1 MEKVSKNTS
10 TKKRI
15 LSFFAALLMA
25 LSSLP
30 LFAVPYMV
38 DAAEQ
43 VHPYLV
49 AYGSAYGQAF
59 VTRPMGDFNKAHSNG
74 WKIYIDRPSGRT
86 VAYCLGYGMP
96 LSRNDLVSQDSTYA
110 NLSATQQNLIRRA
123 VTLGYNDT
131 TAITKG
137 LNDWD
142 RSATAIMV
150 WLIRYGYFNTANE
163 SWMVDTLANI
173 GNPNNKAEVIEKYYD
188 LKDRVLYATA
198 NPSFVSRNQGNAPTY
213 QMTWD
218 NSRQRYTVTLNNTTY
233 SEVGLLY
240 NYFRFDMANGLSY
253 ENPKSNP
260 NHNLIT
266 ANNLISRALATGT
279 ETGVV
284 DGSVESWSASGKQPT
299 ATFTAGRNDPIPSY
313 FRVEIA
319 SGLLNI
325 QKEFTD
331 SSGNEVEVADQSGVE
346 IQIRGQNT
354 GYTATYTTDENGQI
368 SQWVPEDTYTITEI
382 NTGENWVQPAT
393 QTATVLTGETTDVTV
408 TNVKKQWNLTIA
420 KEDQDT
426 GELLHNAT
434 FEVYNAQGQ
443 RQTDSNGD
451 SQFTIRAR
459 DDSVTT
465 GYFDCGSGYYLKEV
479 ESPYGYL
486 LDSDAEYPISG
497 TEGNGTATV
506 SLNTTVPNEQG
517 AWKLTVHKTDANDG
531 TELAGIQFQV
541 IQNGVVQTDSNGQSV
556 FTTDD
561 TGSFTTGEFPTGNGY
576 YLQEIDIPDNLT
588 DANGNPYRIG
598 NNTRISGTWVQNAAA
613 TLELTQEVANTPIIP
628 VEISIYKYAT
638 NTQQPIRNVTFE
650 LYDGD
655 GNTIG
660 EYTTDRNG
668 EIYIDGLT
676 TTLNGLRI
684 QETEA
689 PGEYQ
694 VYSRTLTLPMTN
706 GIITEPVEETY
717 SSLHQVVIRAQ
728 YNEEENVIEVRVEF
742 GNPSVPGTITIRKV
756 DQNGDP
762 IAGVTFGLYA
772 SEVANP
778 PEDYMG
784 YAGGQIATATT
795 DENGYATFTL
805 EYNPSRAELG
815 GWYGGLPGTMR
826 DYYYLREESV
836 PDNCAM
842 ANPNFWQIAFTQYYG
857 YASSGGS
864 RGYYYWV
871 EFPEDYTSQELVSYS
886 GIMYARNDGYAQ
898 TGNISY
904 RGSYSGA
911 YFSRSPDF
919 TVVNT
924 TGDGSVSGYKYG
936 YTSATGAAIPLEG
949 VTIGLFDGDL
959 PQDQMTLE
967 NALDTDITGTNGY
980 YEFTG
985 LAFGRYAVKELAG
998 NGDRMVSDTVHTFS
1012 VLEQYPTAI
1021 YTNRNFY
1028 NYHPNS
1034 ITGIK
1039 YGVDHQG
1046 NRSPLAGATFGLFG
1060 VGTSEFTADTALQ
1073 LATSS
1078 SDGSFSFD
1086 AMEANGSYQIVE
1098 LSAPAGYELS
1108 EEIHTVQT
1116 RNGFIYMVDG
1126 QVYQDGTAHTVAFT
1140 FENPL
1145 KPVYIEGLKTGT
1157 DYTGSTNPL
1166 ANVIIGLF
1174 DGDETNYTS
1183 AHALQTITTGEDG
1196 LFRFDHLNPNGS
1208 YKVVELSA
1216 PTGWIRSDTVFS
1228 VTFYDGQVQQLS
1240 GNGAVVG
1247 EDGHSV
1253 YIAIDNPQPTVWI
1266 EGIKY
1271 GISADDTSNPLAGAT
1286 IGLFDVN
1293 VTDYTQANALD
1304 TDVTG
1309 SDGSFRFDSLNPSGS
1324 YKIVELV
1331 APTGYAKS
1339 DTVLTAQFVNGRAV
1353 GDGGSEDHFAFEI
1366 DNEQYAANLRILK
1379 DDGNGVLLD
1388 GVTFGLFHRNAAEY
1402 TSSAAIQTA
1411 VTSNGECSFA
1421 QVPYGDY
1428 TVVELSGVAGHMMDA
1443 TPQYVTV
1450 DAATNGQTLELTFS
1464 NPEAPY
1470 SIQGTKIN
1478 QDGSALS
1485 GALFGLYWADLHYD
1499 TYTDQNA
1506 IMTAESGNDGVFSFE
1521 GVATGNYLV
1530 VELAAPVDANGV
1542 EYALDQTPHPVS
1554 VTSGSSTVVE
1564 IGNIVNVPITN
1575 RVWGIK
1581 EDGSTGQLLEGVVFG
1596 LYAYDDADFSDPLQ
1610 TATTDSQGVFEF
1622 PEVYVGSYWVR
1633 EISAVGNYEL
1643 NPTAYPA
1650 YVSQPGMEI
1659 YVGAVPNYQPG
1670 TIMGIKVSAE
1680 DSSALEGAKFGL
1692 YTSPQSSPSEE
1703 DAAAVAVSGSD
1714 GVFSFSGLQYG
1725 VPYYLY
1731 ELEAPLFY
1739 QVRNE
1744 LLWSGVVTQDNP
1756 VLEIG
1761 TITNTLEDWYITGT
1775 KVDGNGTVLEGAVF
1789 GIFDAGE
1796 VTSWEQAMQL
1806 YEQGMSEAC
1815 LSSTGAD
1822 GVWGFRLSNFMTQPE
1837 SVDTLVIYE
1846 LIAPE
1851 GYRVLT
1857 DPIWTGSL
1865 PPTEEPSVIDVGYVY
1880 NNPETFDLTGTKV
1893 SGDGERLKGAVFGIY
1908 DASQVTRWEQATEEN
1923 AVATAVS
1930 NEDGSFGFAGIAC
1943 GSTTYVVYE
1952 LQAPEGYDLRK
1963 DAIWTG
1969 TNTDGST
1976 INLGDVVNY
1985 THQELPGTGGSG
1997 QNPIQSALALGL
2009 LGCAVI
2015 GFGFVLYRANHKKEG
2030 DA

>member
-1 MEKVSKNTS
+1 MPLTC
-10 TKKRI
+10 
-15 LSFFAALLMA
+15 
-25 LSSLP
+25 LP

-96 LSRNDLVSQDSTYA
+96 LSKNDLVTQDSTYA
-110 NLSATQQNLIRRA
+110 NLSVTQRNLIRRA
-123 VTLGYNDT
+123 FTLGYNDT

-142 RSATAIMV
+142 HAATQIVV
-150 WLIRYGYFNTANE
+150 WTVRYNVFNTSNE
-163 SWMVDTLANI
+163 AWVVDTLANI
-173 GNPNNKAEVIEKYYD
+173 GGSNKSEVISKYYD
-188 LKDRVLYATA
+188 LKDRIRYATA
-198 NPSFVSRNQGNAPTY
+198 SPSFTSENRNNAPTY

-218 NSRQRYTVTLNNTTY
+218 NSRQRYTVVLNNTNYT
-233 SEVGLLY
+233 EAGLLY

-253 ENPKSNP
+253 ESPKSSP
-260 NHNLIT
+260 NQLTVIADAGVTHTDQLSSNLIT

-319 SGLLNI
+319 SGLLSI

-331 SSGNEVEVADQSGVE
+331 SSGNEVEVADKSGVE
-346 IQIRGQNT
+346 IQIRGQTT
-354 GYTATYTTDENGQI
+354 GYTATYTTDENGQL
-368 SQWVPEDTYTITEI
+368 SQWVPEDTYTIVEI
-382 NTGENWVQPAT
+382 NTGESWMQPAA
-393 QTATVLTGETTDVTV
+393 QTATVLTGETTEVTV
-408 TNVKKQWNLTIA
+408 TNVKKQWNLTIT
-420 KEDQDT
+420 KEDEDT

-451 SQFTIRAR
+451 SQFTIQAR

-465 GYFDCGSGYYLKEV
+465 GYFDYGSGYYLKEV

-486 LDSDAEYPISG
+486 LNSDAEYPISG

-506 SLNTTVPNEQG
+506 SLNTTIPNKQG
-517 AWKLTVHKTDANDG
+517 TWQLTVHKTDVNDG
-531 TELAGIQFQV
+531 TDLAGIQFQV
-541 IQNGVVQTDSNGQSV
+541 IQSGVVQTDSNGQNV
-556 FTTDD
+556 FITDSS
-561 TGSFTTGEFPTGNGY
+561 GSFTTGEFPTGRNY
-576 YLQEIDIPDNLT
+576 YLREIDIPDNLT

-598 NNTRISGTWVQNAAA
+598 NNTRIFGTWVQNATAM
-613 TLELTQEVANTPIIP
+613 LELTQEVTNAPVIP

-638 NTQQPIRNVTFE
+638 NTQQPIQDVTFE
-650 LYDGD
+650 LYDGS

-660 EYTTDRNG
+660 EYTTDHNG
-668 EIYIDGLT
+668 EIHIDGLT

-684 QETEA
+684 RETEA

-694 VYSRTLTLPMTN
+694 VYSRTLTIPMTN

-728 YNEEENVIEVRVEF
+728 YNEEENVIEVRVDF
-742 GNPSVPGTITIRKV
+742 GNPSVPGTITIQKV

-772 SEVANP
+772 SDISNP
-778 PEDYMG
+778 PTNYMG
-784 YAGGQIATATT
+784 YAGEQITTATT

-805 EYNPSRAELG
+805 EFNPSREELS
-815 GWYGGLPGTMR
+815 GWYPGRLGTVR

-842 ANPNFWQIAFTQYYG
+842 ASPNFWLIAFTRYYG
-857 YASSGGS
+857 FAYSGGS
-864 RGYYYWV
+864 RSYYYWV

-886 GIMYARNDGYAQ
+886 EIMYARNDGYAQ
-898 TGNISY
+898 TGTTTTN
-904 RGSYSGA
+904 GSYSGA
-911 YFSRSPDF
+911 YYSRSPDF

-924 TGDGSVSGYKYG
+924 TGDGGISGYKYG

-959 PQDQMTLE
+959 PQDQMTLDH
-967 NALDTDITGTNGY
+967 ALDTYLTGSNGY

-985 LAFGRYAVKELAG
+985 LDFGRYAVKELSG

-1012 VLEQYPTAI
+1012 VLEQYPTVV

-1039 YGVDHQG
+1039 YGVDGDG
-1046 NRSPLAGATFGLFG
+1046 NSTPLAGATFGLFG

-1086 AMEANGSYQIVE
+1086 AVTANGSYQIVE

-1108 EEIHTVQT
+1108 EEIHTVQA

-1126 QVYQDGTAHTVAFT
+1126 QPYQNGTAHTVAFT
-1140 FENPL
+1140 FANPL
-1145 KPVYIEGLKTGT
+1145 KTASIQGLKTGT
-1157 DYTGSTNPL
+1157 NYTGSTNPL

-1174 DGDETNYTS
+1174 DADETNYTS
-1183 AHALQTITTGEDG
+1183 AHALQTITTGSDG
-1196 LFRFDHLNPNGS
+1196 LFRFDDLDPNGS
-1208 YKVVELSA
+1208 YKVVELAA
-1216 PTGWIRSDTVFS
+1216 PTGWIKSDTVFS
-1228 VTFYDGQVQQLS
+1228 VTFYDGQIQQLS
-1240 GNGAVVG
+1240 GNGATVG

-1271 GISADDTSNPLAGAT
+1271 GISADDARNPLAGAT
-1286 IGLFDVN
+1286 IGLFDADA
-1293 VTDYTQANALD
+1293 TDYTEANALD

-1309 SDGSFRFDSLNPSGS
+1309 SDGSFRFDSLNPNGS
-1324 YKIVELV
+1324 YKIVELE
-1331 APTGYAKS
+1331 APAGYAKS
-1339 DTVLTAQFVNGRAV
+1339 DTVLTAQFVNGRAE
-1353 GDGGSEDHFAFEI
+1353 GDGSSEDHFMFEI
-1366 DNEQYAANLRILK
+1366 DNEQYWADLRILK
-1379 DDGNGVLLD
+1379 SDGNGGLLD
-1388 GVTFGLFHRNAAEY
+1388 GVTFGLFNRNAAEY
-1402 TSSAAIQTA
+1402 TSSTALQTA
-1411 VTSNGECSFA
+1411 VTQNGECSFA
-1421 QVPYGDY
+1421 QVSYGDY
-1428 TVVELSGVAGHMMDA
+1428 AVVELSGVAGHMMDA

-1450 DAATNGQTLELTFS
+1450 DATNTGQTLELTFS

-1470 SIQGTKIN
+1470 SIQGYKVDEHGT
-1478 QDGSALS
+1478 ALE
-1485 GALFGLYWADLHYD
+1485 GALFGLYWANQNYES
-1499 TYTDQNA
+1499 YTDQNA
-1506 IMTAESGNDGVFSFE
+1506 IMTAESSSDGVFTFE
-1521 GVATGNYLV
+1521 DIATGNYLV

-1554 VTSGSSTVVE
+1554 VTSSSSTVVE

-1596 LYAYDDADFSDPLQ
+1596 LYAYDDTDFSDPLQ
-1610 TATTDSQGVFEF
+1610 TATTDAQGVFEF

-1633 EISAVGNYEL
+1633 EISAVDDYEL
-1643 NPTAYPA
+1643 NTTAYPA
-1650 YVSQPGMEI
+1650 YVSQPGIEI
-1659 YVGAVPNYQPG
+1659 YVGVVPNYKFG
-1670 TIMGIKVSAE
+1670 TLYGTKVDE
-1680 DSSALEGAKFGL
+1680 DGSPLAGAKFGL
-1692 YTSPQSSPSEE
+1692 YLYGSHSNPTEE
-1703 DAAAVAVSGSD
+1703 NALQVSITGDD
-1714 GVFSFSGLQYG
+1714 GVFSFSGLSQSDMYVVMEIEAPDGFEKITSPIWTGRITSTTQAIHIGEVTNIRNTSLTSWSDANTDTALGTVTTGEDG
-1725 VPYYLY
+1725 VFTFLLASEGTTAPNEGYLY
-1731 ELEAPLFY
+1731 YDPDATYVIYELTAPDHY
-1739 QVRNE
+1739 QVRTDAIWNGSIGNAPQTVYIGNVANYPDTFNI
-1744 LLWSGVVTQDNP
+1744 SGIKVNQN
-1756 VLEIG
+1756 
-1761 TITNTLEDWYITGT
+1761 NTPLA
-1775 KVDGNGTVLEGAVF
+1775 GAVF
-1789 GIFDAGE
+1789 GLFDTAD
-1796 VTSWEQAMQL
+1796 VTSR
-1806 YEQGMSEAC
+1806 
-1815 LSSTGAD
+1815 AD
-1822 GVWGFRLSNFMTQPE
+1822 
-1837 SVDTLVIYE
+1837 I
-1846 LIAPE
+1846 
-1851 GYRVLT
+1851 
-1857 DPIWTGSL
+1857 
-1865 PPTEEPSVIDVGYVY
+1865 
-1880 NNPETFDLTGTKV
+1880 
-1893 SGDGERLKGAVFGIY
+1893 
-1908 DASQVTRWEQATEEN
+1908 TEEN
-1923 AVATAVS
+1923 ALQTYTTQ
-1930 NEDGSFGFAGIAC
+1930 EDGLFSFTDIPND
-1943 GSTTYVVYE
+1943 GSIVYGVYE
-1952 LQAPEGYDLRK
+1952 IKAPDGHLLTEE
-1963 DAIWTG
+1963 AIWTG
-1969 TNTDGST
+1969 TSEADIQIGDVINYSMSQLPNSGST
-1976 INLGDVVNY
+1976 
-1985 THQELPGTGGSG
+1985 GSMSTT
-1997 QNPIQSALALGL
+1997 SALMVHAGMVL
-2009 LGCAVI
+2009 LLSAGITGAIVI
-2015 GFGFVLYRANHKKEG
+2015 SRKKKVRRK
-2030 DA
+2030 